1 MRIRAV
7 LELARQ
13 LHRRRLRSAI
23 VWGISLALTSAL
35 MVASFTAFDPSAMEA
50 ITKAVDPKVL
60 EAFGSSAESFS
71 TAKGFL
77 AGKLLSYM
85 PLILGF
91 FPILA
96 AGRGIA
102 GAEADGSLDVIVTQP
117 IPRWQVPMAILLALT
132 VGLLEILAI
141 YALGTWLAVIGVG
154 LELTLVDILR
164 SALGLL
170 PICLAF
176 GGLALALSAHV
187 RRPGEVTAI
196 AGGVLVASYLLNTI
210 VLILPKL
217 DDLKVFT
224 AFHWYGSPI
233 ERGLDPT
240 GTAVLLVAAA
250 VLSAASVP
258 LFARRDVRA

>member
-1 MRIRAV
+1 MR
-7 LELARQ
+7 ELARH
-13 LHRRRLRSAI
+13 LHRRRLRSSI
-23 VWGISLALTSAL
+23 IWGVSLALTSAL
-35 MVASFTAFDPSAMEA
+35 IAASFTAFDPSSMEA
-50 ITKAVDPKVL
+50 ITKSIDPKVL
-60 EAFGSSAESFS
+60 EAFGSSPESFV
-71 TAKGFL
+71 TVKGFL

-96 AGRGIA
+96 AARGIA
-102 GAEADGSLDVIVTQP
+102 GAEADGSLDVIAAQP
-117 IPRWQVPMAILLALT
+117 IPRWHVPAAILVAST
-132 VGLLEILAI
+132 IGLLEILAI
-141 YALGTWLAVIGVG
+141 YAAGTWLAVTAIGVD
-154 LELTLVDILR
+154 LSLADVLR

-176 GGLALALSAHV
+176 GGLALALSAKL

-217 DDLKVFT
+217 DDLKVLT

-250 VLSAASVP
+250 VLSAASIP
-258 LFARRDVRA
+258 LFARRDILA

>member
-1 MRIRAV
+1 M
-7 LELARQ
+7 LELARH
-13 LHRRRLRSAI
+13 LHRRRLRSSI
-23 VWGISLALTSAL
+23 IWGLSLALTSAL
-35 MVASFTAFDPSAMEA
+35 IVASFTAFDPSSMEA

-60 EAFGSSAESFS
+60 EAFGASPESFV

-85 PLILGF
+85 PLILSF

-102 GAEADGSLDVIVTQP
+102 GAEADGSLDVVVTQP
-117 IPRWQVPMAILLALT
+117 IPRWTVPAAILLAVT
-132 VGLLEILAI
+132 IGLIEILAI
-141 YALGTWLAVIGVG
+141 YAAGTWLAATALNLDLPVGDIVI
-154 LELTLVDILR
+154 
-164 SALGLL
+164 SAVGLL

-176 GGLALALSAHV
+176 GGLALALSARV

-210 VLILPKL
+210 VLILPEL
-217 DDLKVFT
+217 DDLRVLT

-233 ERGLDPT
+233 ERGLDGT
-240 GTAVLLVAAA
+240 GTLVLLLAAA
-250 VLSAASVP
+250 LLSALSIP
-258 LFARRDVRA
+258 LFARRDILA